1 QACINIY
8 EQQYQMANFVNTY
21 YNTDTIAVNDIG
33 AVSFFNKSKVIDLWG
48 LANMQVAKAKKD
60 KYDTPAFLNTLTNNE
75 HVNIAIVYD
84 SWFDSSL
91 LKNWQKVATWQ
102 IQNNVICGDATV
114 SFYAAKT
121 NADSSLK
128 TNLAAFQQLL
138 PADVT
143 VKYY

>member
-1 QACINIY
+1 ACINIY
-8 EQQYQMANFVNTY
+8 EQQYQMANFVNAY

-33 AVSFFNKSKVIDLWG
+33 AVSFFNKSRVIDLWG

-60 KYDTPAFLNTLTNNE
+60 NYDTPAFLDSLTNSD

-91 LKNWQKVATWQ
+91 LRNWQKVATWQ

-114 SFYAAKT
+114 SFYALKPENET
-121 NADSSLK
+121 SLK
-128 TNLAAFQQLL
+128 TNLAAFQKAL
-138 PADVT
+138 PKDIT

>member
-1 QACINIY
+1 
-8 EQQYQMANFVNTY
+8 
-21 YNTDTIAVNDIG
+21 AVNDIG
-33 AVSFFNKSKVIDLWG
+33 VVSFFNQSRIIDLWG
-48 LANMQVAKAKKD
+48 LANMQVAKAKKNN
-60 KYDTPAFLNTLTNNE
+60 YNTPAFLNTVANNE
-75 HVNIAIVYD
+75 HAHIAIVYD

-114 SFYAAKT
+114 SFYALKAT
-121 NADSSLK
+121 SDSSLK
-128 TNLAAFQQLL
+128 TNLAAFQPSL